1 MNTNNKKLN
10 PGLLELDL
18 FCKGMKID
26 QSCDLEHDARM
37 VTRTRAGLGSGLE
50 IIIPAHPEDI
60 YMNVPLLEKFVKDSP
75 YTLIKRDGQYIITAQ
90 HYRNQKTPLFPLFAR
105 ERERVIDYPPLIP
118 PFASLSLPTFNTGY
132 RRWMK
137 QVRSKYRH
145 GDFPHFRDII

>member
-1 MNTNNKKLN
+1 MMNTNNKKLN

-50 IIIPAHPEDI
+50 IIIPSHPEDI

-75 YTLIKRDGQYIITAQ
+75 YTLVKRNGQYIITAQ
-90 HYRNQKTPLFPLFAR
+90 HYRNQKTPLFPPFAR
-105 ERERVIDYPPLIP
+105 GD
-118 PFASLSLPTFNTGY
+118 TG
-132 RRWMK
+132 
-137 QVRSKYRH
+137 RSKNT
-145 GDFPHFRDII
+145 FPKTLPHENGGKEYLQGNTMKEV

>member
-1 MNTNNKKLN
+1 MYLSQADSPVSKYMMNTNKKLN

-26 QSCDLEHDARM
+26 QHCDLEHDARM

-75 YTLIKRDGQYIITAQ
+75 YTLIKRDGQYIITAKYC
-90 HYRNQKTPLFPLFAR
+90 HNQKTPLCPPFAR
-105 ERERVIDYPPLIP
+105 ERERVIDYPSLIP
-118 PFASLSLPTFNTGY
+118 PLRSLTCSTFFTGQL
-132 RRWMK
+132 K
-137 QVRSKYRH
+137 NDK
-145 GDFPHFRDII
+145 IK

>member
-1 MNTNNKKLN
+1 MFCVYPDNLRLSASKKIIYMMNTNKKLN

-26 QSCDLEHDARM
+26 RSCDLEHDARM

-75 YTLIKRDGQYIITAQ
+75 YTLIKRDGQYIITAP
-90 HYRNQKTPLFPLFAR
+90 HCHDQKTPLSPPSQGKEERLLITPL
-105 ERERVIDYPPLIP
+105 
-118 PFASLSLPTFNTGY
+118 
-132 RRWMK
+132 
-137 QVRSKYRH
+137 
-145 GDFPHFRDII
+145 